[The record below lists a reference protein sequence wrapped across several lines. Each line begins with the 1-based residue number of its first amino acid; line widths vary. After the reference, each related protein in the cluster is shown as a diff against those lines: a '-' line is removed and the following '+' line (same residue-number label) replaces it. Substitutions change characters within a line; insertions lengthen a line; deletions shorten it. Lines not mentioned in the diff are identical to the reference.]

1 MPARKYMAVDVEP
14 DRYGE
19 IFDQVIHNTI
29 SEKGMRLA
37 GAVCDYTEPATGK
50 IEILRSEIGVNDG
63 VKYKY
68 TCLFQRALRD

>member
-1 MPARKYMAVDVEP
+1 MVLWQAKWTMPARKYMAVDVEP

-37 GAVCDYTEPATGK
+37 GQCV
-50 IEILRSEIGVNDG
+50 IIQSLRQE
-63 VKYKY
+63 K
-68 TCLFQRALRD
+68 